1 MGLKDPQLLLFISEQ
16 FLEARES
23 HKQFEGDNYEDLLS
37 NTWYIVEF
45 ICRFWFVLHLFIFS
59 LIEITSPLL
68 VVADTLKNDIILHL
82 QMKMKGWTSKYHSI
96 IYCFSSSNSY
106 INKLCIIHQTSV
118 RIRRRR
124 PTSLILSHLG

>member
-82 QMKMKGWTSKYHSI
+82 QMKMKG
-96 IYCFSSSNSY
+96 
-106 INKLCIIHQTSV
+106 
-118 RIRRRR
+118 
-124 PTSLILSHLG
+124 